1 MTYREGDYYID
12 IVTKDDI
19 YEAWIYTDESTKHY
33 MFGMPKEQQSY
44 FEFFQIVEANI
55 DEYKSDC
62 EGPKMSIVYYDGSEL
77 ECSSIY
83 VTADELIADDIY
95 VVPLI
100 EVQRIEESE

>member
-1 MTYREGDYYID
+1 MKI
-12 IVTKDDI
+12 I
-19 YEAWIYTDESTKHY
+19 
-33 MFGMPKEQQSY
+33 
-44 FEFFQIVEANI
+44 
-55 DEYKSDC
+55 
-62 EGPKMSIVYYDGSEL
+62 YYDGSTL